1 MFVSLTSNFGYKVFK
16 ASNIFGYIWRNLR
29 YFGVFCRFFFRVY
42 WYSTTHKEIIQKLQY
57 VADCWGPIVSHL
69 KLYFPD
75 MCCLHELYSSI
86 LPTNV
91 KVISLLKATPLT
103 AAEGETLV
111 HLKRFIRGLD
121 ESKLA
126 TFLRFTTA
134 SDVLVTDTLTIFSQ
148 TMKVF
153 KDGQLLTHVATR

>member
-1 MFVSLTSNFGYKVFK
+1 MSDSIQGDNAELLDFLSVFDCK
-16 ASNIFGYIWRNLR
+16 RRVTQDNLVEIIR
-29 YFGVFCRFFFRVY
+29 ELA
-42 WYSTTHKEIIQKLQY
+42 HKEIIQKLQY

-75 MCCLHELYSSI
+75 MCSLHELYSSI

-111 HLKRFIRGLD
+111 HLKRFIRGLA

>member
-1 MFVSLTSNFGYKVFK
+1 MSDSIQGDNAELLNFLSVFDCK
-16 ASNIFGYIWRNLR
+16 RRVTQDNLVEIIR
-29 YFGVFCRFFFRVY
+29 ELA
-42 WYSTTHKEIIQKLQY
+42 HKEIIQKLQY

-75 MCCLHELYSSI
+75 MCSLHELYSSI

-91 KVISLLKATPLT
+91 KVIFLLKATPLT

-153 KDGQLLTHVATR
+153 KDGQLLTLLASR